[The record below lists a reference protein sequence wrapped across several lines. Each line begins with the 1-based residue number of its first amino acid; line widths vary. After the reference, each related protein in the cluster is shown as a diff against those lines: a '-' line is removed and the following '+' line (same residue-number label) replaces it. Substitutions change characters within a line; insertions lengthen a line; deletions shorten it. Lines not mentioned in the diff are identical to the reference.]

1 MDKRFKNHVRYKSK
15 YLNYE
20 INFPSASLDQASGLK
35 RTIQGKLIANREI
48 SERYF
53 DKLIVGFH
61 GYGESAEIQDHR
73 HQLMLINEVLD
84 TKFSVLTI
92 APQALQAFKRKSR
105 INHTEIQD
113 LEIEKWGHSWMKSST
128 RDQDMR
134 DNQNYTNSIFEFL
147 KAQGVSWGYLI
158 ITGHSQGA
166 SHAWRVASWFGCDE
180 LIIHAGDIPPELRN
194 QWPKSLRES
203 PPLVVIGR
211 AFDDKVY
218 TEVIFKRDQSDLQKI
233 FQKIQS
239 KCPLDIGLDTQDS
252 KETMRENSKDK
263 KLEIWE
269 GQGDHQWG
277 SEWVDYLRDR
287 FKN

>member
-1 MDKRFKNHVRYKSK
+1 MEKRVKNYVRYKSK

-20 INFPSASLDQASGLK
+20 INFLSASLDQLSDQE
-35 RTIQGKLIANREI
+35 RTFQAQLIANQEI

-53 DKLIVGFH
+53 DKLIIGFH
-61 GYGESAEIQDHR
+61 GYAECAKMQDHR
-73 HQLMLINEVLD
+73 HQLMLDNAVSD

-92 APQALQAFKRKSR
+92 APQALQAFKIHRR
-105 INHTEIQD
+105 INDTETQD

-147 KAQGVSWGYLI
+147 QAQGVSWGHLI

-180 LIIHAGDIPPELRN
+180 LIIHAGDIPPELRY
-194 QWPKSLRES
+194 QWPKALREY
-203 PPLVVIGR
+203 PPLIVIAR

-218 TEVIFKRDQSDLQKI
+218 TEAIFKRDQSDLQKI
-233 FQKIQS
+233 FHKIQPKS
-239 KCPLDIGLDTQDS
+239 PLD
-252 KETMRENSKDK
+252 NSFHTGNAKNKTKDK

-269 GQGDHQWG
+269 GQGDHHWG
-277 SEWVDYLRDR
+277 SEWMDYLRER

>member
-1 MDKRFKNHVRYKSK
+1 MEKRFKNYVRCKSK
-15 YLNYE
+15 YLNYQ
-20 INFPSASLDQASGLK
+20 INFPSASLDQASDLK
-35 RTIQGKLIANREI
+35 RTIQAKLIANQEI

-53 DKLIVGFH
+53 DKLILGFH
-61 GYGESAEIQDHR
+61 GYGECAKMQDHR

-92 APQALQAFKRKSR
+92 APQALQAFKIKSR
-105 INHTEIQD
+105 INDIETQD
-113 LEIEKWGHSWMKSST
+113 LEVEKWGHSWMKSST

-147 KAQGVSWGYLI
+147 KAQGVSWGHLI

-180 LIIHAGDIPPELRN
+180 LIMHAGDIPPELRN
-194 QWPKSLRES
+194 QWPKALRES
-203 PPLVVIGR
+203 PPLIVIAR

-218 TEVIFKRDQSDLQKI
+218 TEAIFRRDQSDLKKI

-239 KCPLDIGLDTQDS
+239 TCPLDIAVDTDDT

-263 KLEIWE
+263 KVEIWE
-269 GQGDHQWG
+269 GQGSHQWG
-277 SEWVDYLRDR
+277 SEWVEYLRAR